1 MGRHVSKSELD
12 QMSSWRA
19 AGKTP
24 IDIHTKLCAQRRR
37 RNEGEPCLT
46 AIRRALHGI
55 THKRSRVET
64 RGRPKVLSSRNLKT
78 VDATRKRLIAKAD
91 NTREIHWS
99 DLLRAS
105 RVPKVDPTMLAKNM
119 RAAGYDVKWRP
130 PRLKVCRGK
139 IDEQQRKRICDKL
152 RKLPVSYW
160 IRQIDLIMDNKKYQT
175 PTSLKG
181 KKYLKSLRVRGHL
194 RTKAE
199 GLKPGFTKP
208 HPCKHRRNVGG
219 TS

>member
-1 MGRHVSKSELD
+1 M
-12 QMSSWRA
+12 
-19 AGKTP
+19 
-24 IDIHTKLCAQRRR
+24 
-37 RNEGEPCLT
+37 
-46 AIRRALHGI
+46 
-55 THKRSRVET
+55 
-64 RGRPKVLSSRNLKT
+64 
-78 VDATRKRLIAKAD
+78 
-91 NTREIHWS
+91 
-99 DLLRAS
+99 
-105 RVPKVDPTMLAKNM
+105 PKVDPTMLAKNM

-152 RKLPVSYW
+152 RKLLVSYW

-219 TS
+219 TSWSFSVRVSFQLLRSKLGHPIEKRFPTSTFNTSMVVPSTFAQAS